1 MRVLHQQS
9 ALIKAAYWCPLVS
22 TVTIIVLR
30 AERLGASLGE
40 YKVINRF

>member
-9 ALIKAAYWCPLVS
+9 ALIKAAYWRPLVS
-22 TVTIIVLR
+22 TVTIIMLR
-30 AERLGASLGE
+30 AERPGASLGE